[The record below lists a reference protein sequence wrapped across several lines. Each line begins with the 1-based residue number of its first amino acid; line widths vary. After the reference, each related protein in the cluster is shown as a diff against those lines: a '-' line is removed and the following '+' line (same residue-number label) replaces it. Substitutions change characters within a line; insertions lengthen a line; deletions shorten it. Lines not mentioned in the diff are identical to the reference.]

1 MLVKSGAIAKKK
13 GPTQLQILGLGPPP
27 PPRQMKK
34 KNTVGILVLL
44 EIHDTRY
51 DSAM

>member
-1 MLVKSGAIAKKK
+1 MSVKSGAIAKK

-27 PPRQMKK
+27 PSTPDEEKK
-34 KNTVGILVLL
+34 HCWNPFLL

-51 DSAM
+51 DGAM